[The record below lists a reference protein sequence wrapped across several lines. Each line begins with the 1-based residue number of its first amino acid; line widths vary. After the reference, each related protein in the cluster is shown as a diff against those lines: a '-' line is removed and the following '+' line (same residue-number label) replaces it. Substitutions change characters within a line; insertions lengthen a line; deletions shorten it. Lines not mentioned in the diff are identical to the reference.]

1 VAGQV
6 ARQSPGARLDVI
18 LGSGSDLP
26 VLALAVAL
34 AAWALARRWWGVLPP
49 AAWLAASLLLLLLQ
63 QPLFAHHLALL
74 MPPAA
79 LTIAVALAAA
89 LAERTTAAPAARLS
103 EREALAS
110 GATVAALFVVMLGL
124 GIGLNSA
131 RHAAGARNHALGP
144 AFVLAAATTPDDLV
158 ITDEQYVAGLAD
170 RDVPPNLVDTSNVRV
185 QAGYLSAAQLEA
197 AASSSQVRAVLFYS
211 GRLDRVPGFR
221 AWVAANFVLVR
232 SFGTGQALYLK
243 LPHGGPLPV

>member
-1 VAGQV
+1 V
-6 ARQSPGARLDVI
+6 
-18 LGSGSDLP
+18 GSGSDLP

-103 EREALAS
+103 ERDVLARGAAVTAL
-110 GATVAALFVVMLGL
+110 LVVLLGL
-124 GIGLNSA
+124 GVGLNGA
-131 RHAAGARNHALGP
+131 RHAALARNHALGP
-144 AFVLAAATTPDDLV
+144 AFVLAAATAPDDLV

-170 RDVPPNLVDTSNVRV
+170 RDVPPNLVDTSYVRV

-197 AASSSQVRAVLFYS
+197 AAASSQVRAVLFYS

-221 AWVAANFVLVR
+221 AWVAANFVLAR
-232 SFGTGQALYLK
+232 SFGPGQDLYLK
-243 LPHGGPLPV
+243 LPHGAPLPA